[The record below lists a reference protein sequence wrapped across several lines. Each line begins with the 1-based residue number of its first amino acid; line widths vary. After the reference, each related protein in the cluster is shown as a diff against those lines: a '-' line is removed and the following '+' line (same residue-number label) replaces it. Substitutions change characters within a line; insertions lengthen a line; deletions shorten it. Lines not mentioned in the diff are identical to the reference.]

1 MAKIVSLEK
10 INELYKQYPENIVY
24 TLKVYQALLDLD
36 KVETYECNLPDEKMS
51 LQCNKYG
58 CFIRVW
64 QRRGNDWGLVLKH
77 INVKSILEFSV
88 KVAQLKENN
97 YDTK

>member
-36 KVETYECNLPDEKMS
+36 KVETYECNLPDAKMS

-64 QRRGNDWGLVLKH
+64 QRKGNNSELVLKR
-77 INVKSILEFSV
+77 INVKSMLEFSV

-97 YDTK
+97 YDIK

>member
-1 MAKIVSLEK
+1 MTKIVSLEK

-36 KVETYECNLPDEKMS
+36 KVETYECYLPDAKMS

-64 QRRGNDWGLVLKH
+64 QRRGNNSELVLKR
-77 INVKSILEFSV
+77 INVKSMLEFSV

-97 YDTK
+97 YDIK

>member
-10 INELYKQYPENIVY
+10 ITELYKQYPENIVY

-64 QRRGNDWGLVLKH
+64 QRRGNNSELVLKH

-97 YDTK
+97 YGTK

>member
-10 INELYKQYPENIVY
+10 ITELYKQYPENIVY

-64 QRRGNDWGLVLKH
+64 QRRGNNSELVLKR
-77 INVKSILEFSV
+77 INVKSMLEFSV

-97 YDTK
+97 YDIK

>member
-10 INELYKQYPENIVY
+10 INGYIKQYPENIVY

-36 KVETYECNLPDEKMS
+36 KIENYECSLPDEKMS

-64 QRRGNDWGLVLKH
+64 QRRGNDWDIVLKR
-77 INVKSILEFSV
+77 INVKSLSEFNV

-97 YDTK
+97 YATK

>member
-10 INELYKQYPENIVY
+10 ITELYKQYPENIVY

-36 KVETYECNLPDEKMS
+36 KVETYECSLPDEKMS

-58 CFIRVW
+58 CFVRVW
-64 QRRGNDWGLVLKH
+64 QHRGNNSDLVLKR
-77 INVKSILEFSV
+77 INVKSMLEFSV

>member
-10 INELYKQYPENIVY
+10 ITELYKQYPEKIVY

-64 QRRGNDWGLVLKH
+64 QRRGNNSELVLKH
-77 INVKSILEFSV
+77 INVKSILEFGV

-97 YDTK
+97 YGTK

>member
-36 KVETYECNLPDEKMS
+36 KVETYECNLPDAKMLLMITRDRHCLKS
-51 LQCNKYG
+51 LNSALGQSWKKA
-58 CFIRVW
+58 
-64 QRRGNDWGLVLKH
+64 VLH
-77 INVKSILEFSV
+77 LQDVE
-88 KVAQLKENN
+88 
-97 YDTK
+97 

>member
-64 QRRGNDWGLVLKH
+64 QRKGNNSELVLKH

-88 KVAQLKENN
+88 KVAQLKYNN
-97 YDTK
+97 YDS